1 MSALSTHFDPDAFAA
16 SLSPFLGAPFAYWS
30 AKRGGRPMPARAD
43 LDPLE
48 MLAWLPQTML
58 AEPLADGDFRF
69 RLVGTDVRERLG
81 CEMAGR
87 RLSELPVGREHL
99 RDLAAEYRTVVDRRL
114 PARHR
119 HEYPEA
125 GAGKPVL
132 FERLLCPPSSDG
144 VAVDLLLGV
153 RHDLVGVTAQLPG
166 APQISLSRASR
177 PQPKR

>member
-1 MSALSTHFDPDAFAA
+1 VSALSTPFDPDAFAA
-16 SLSPFLGAPFAYWS
+16 SLSPFLHAPFAYWS

-48 MLAWLPQTML
+48 MLPWLPQTML

-81 CEMAGR
+81 CEMTGR

-99 RDLAAEYRTVVDRRL
+99 HDLLAEYRAVVDRRL
-114 PARHR
+114 PAH
-119 HEYPEA
+119 HFHGYPEA
-125 GAGKPVL
+125 DARQP
-132 FERLLCPPSSDG
+132 FFFDRLLCPLSSDG
-144 VAVDLLLGV
+144 VTVDLLLGV
-153 RHDLVGVTAQLPG
+153 RHDRVAAAVQLPG

-177 PQPKR
+177 PQLNR